1 MDEVK
6 ETLGDRVIPVGTDHS
21 EDVKLVRTGA
31 SADLPMYWVG
41 SCSQSNLISG
51 IGEHNA
57 MFVGY
62 AKNADKQDQNTQKYN
77 CHKIAEFQVGLQV
90 RQIEGLGNDILALT
104 DMSDPLV
111 QDTFYKVQFY
121 SDILQEERNSK
132 MDMEY
137 WIDYLHEFGVSHKI
151 PLYDHMSFFKYN
163 NLDVWC
169 LVFLIIYIPY
179 LICSYVCC
187 CCCRK
192 KDAKVKA
199 D

>member
-1 MDEVK
+1 M
-6 ETLGDRVIPVGTDHS
+6 
-21 EDVKLVRTGA
+21 
-31 SADLPMYWVG
+31 
-41 SCSQSNLISG
+41 
-51 IGEHNA
+51 
-57 MFVGY
+57 
-62 AKNADKQDQNTQKYN
+62 
-77 CHKIAEFQVGLQV
+77 

-163 NLDVWC
+163 NLGVWC
-169 LVFLIIYIPY
+169 LVFLIWSGRG
-179 LICSYVCC
+179 CEWK
-187 CCCRK
+187 RNR
-192 KDAKVKA
+192 
-199 D
+199 